1 MLLPHSFRPFQPR
14 ENLIEQS
21 KKGFAPSKKTSES
34 MRTQKAASG
43 NPKAALL
50 FQILAYN
57 L

>member
-1 MLLPHSFRPFQPR
+1 
-14 ENLIEQS
+14 LIEQS